1 MERSAYLL
9 FSLQLPQVAII
20 ATVCLVPVAV
30 LPVAALKLDA
40 VIRPALYRNH
50 ALLLD
55 CPLVAFSRFWTC
67 SDLTYIINL

>member
-30 LPVAALKLDA
+30 LHLSKGYIATTLK
-40 VIRPALYRNH
+40 
-50 ALLLD
+50 
-55 CPLVAFSRFWTC
+55 
-67 SDLTYIINL
+67 